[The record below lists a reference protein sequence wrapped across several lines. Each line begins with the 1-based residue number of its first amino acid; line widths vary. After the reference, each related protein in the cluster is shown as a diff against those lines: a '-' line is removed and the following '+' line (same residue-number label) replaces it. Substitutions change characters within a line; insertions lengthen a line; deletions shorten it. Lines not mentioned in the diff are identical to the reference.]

1 MSLFS
6 VSAQEVHWR
15 SATFFVVSLAFSLSF
30 SLEREYSHILP
41 HYQAVI
47 LGTLYSKRHTE
58 SRVLRVM
65 TTTSANKYS
74 TMVLFYSLS
83 SGGRDGCDR
92 AECHANSVKFMIY
105 QYNTLRT

>member
-65 TTTSANKYS
+65 TTTSANSTVLWYYS
-74 TMVLFYSLS
+74 ILSRVEEEMVVTVPNAMPT
-83 SGGRDGCDR
+83 R
-92 AECHANSVKFMIY
+92 
-105 QYNTLRT
+105 